1 MRQYRTDSPEA
12 MARIIALSMLVDGGL
27 DKTELDVIH
36 HHSVLEHIGIST
48 ATFND
53 IVQELCEDMLQSM
66 PGYHLGRIDLDDE
79 LTERSIDAM
88 LIEIQ
93 DPQHRKFL
101 LRMMLAVVDADNY
114 LSDSETILLS
124 RAMQIW
130 DLELTKETKQARN
143 PNDMLTQQSSA
154 RPPSIIE
161 MHF

>member
-1 MRQYRTDSPEA
+1 
-12 MARIIALSMLVDGGL
+12 
-27 DKTELDVIH
+27 
-36 HHSVLEHIGIST
+36 
-48 ATFND
+48 
-53 IVQELCEDMLQSM
+53 
-66 PGYHLGRIDLDDE
+66 
-79 LTERSIDAM
+79 
-88 LIEIQ
+88 
-93 DPQHRKFL
+93 
-101 LRMMLAVVDADNY
+101 VVDADNY